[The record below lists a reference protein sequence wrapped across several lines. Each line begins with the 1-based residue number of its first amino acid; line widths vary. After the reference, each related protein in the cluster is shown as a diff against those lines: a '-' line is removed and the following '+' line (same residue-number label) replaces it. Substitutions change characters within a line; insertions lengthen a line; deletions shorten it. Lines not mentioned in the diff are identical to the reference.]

1 MLKNIDIYFTY
12 GNQAEKEETER
23 ALTDYAKRIG
33 RRINGTY
40 SDCRRDMP
48 VMLYYVLQRIKKGYV
63 SALLIKTEFDLG
75 ANEVIRRDNIITISH
90 YNVKLYKLIRKDT
103 ICHYYRILSGIKR
116 YNSIGSSWE
125 REYGLI
131 PRREGYAIQA
141 GVCPIGYERVNSLKV
156 KVSET
161 TAPIVRCIYDLYLQ
175 GYQPKDITSEI
186 MKNYGMELSR
196 TSITSIISNPRYRGL
211 SSGTFDSFPA
221 IVTNR
226 VWLRA
231 NGILHARSRS
241 DKEHEYYLMYS
252 LTLRRSRVKMRPE
265 RSYLSCSNVYA
276 AERKGVRIEA
286 DASRIDDEVV
296 RTVAEFI
303 KANGNS
309 LRSSVKS
316 YQAEHA
322 GKIMDEYR
330 YYVEEAFDTGS
341 AFSNLVFSDLDAE
354 SCCEE
359 LPDSS
364 ELDMLWVRFNQSLRY
379 RHSAEMDLQLCC
391 IPEADVD
398 DYFDRMMQFASLGLP
413 EKRYY
418 VYTLVNNLTVSEFA
432 LHFIFIDG
440 SERTAHFKNAILKKY
455 AV

>member
-1 MLKNIDIYFTY
+1 
-12 GNQAEKEETER
+12 
-23 ALTDYAKRIG
+23 
-33 RRINGTY
+33 
-40 SDCRRDMP
+40 
-48 VMLYYVLQRIKKGYV
+48 
-63 SALLIKTEFDLG
+63 
-75 ANEVIRRDNIITISH
+75 
-90 YNVKLYKLIRKDT
+90 
-103 ICHYYRILSGIKR
+103 
-116 YNSIGSSWE
+116 
-125 REYGLI
+125 
-131 PRREGYAIQA
+131 
-141 GVCPIGYERVNSLKV
+141 
-156 KVSET
+156 
-161 TAPIVRCIYDLYLQ
+161 
-175 GYQPKDITSEI
+175 
-186 MKNYGMELSR
+186 
-196 TSITSIISNPRYRGL
+196 
-211 SSGTFDSFPA
+211 
-221 IVTNR
+221 
-226 VWLRA
+226 
-231 NGILHARSRS
+231 
-241 DKEHEYYLMYS
+241 
-252 LTLRRSRVKMRPE
+252 MRPE
-265 RSYLSCSNVYA
+265 CSYLSCSNVYA

-364 ELDMLWVRFNQSLRY
+364 ELDMLWVRFNQSLKY

-440 SERTAHFKNAILKKY
+440 SERTAHFENAILKKY